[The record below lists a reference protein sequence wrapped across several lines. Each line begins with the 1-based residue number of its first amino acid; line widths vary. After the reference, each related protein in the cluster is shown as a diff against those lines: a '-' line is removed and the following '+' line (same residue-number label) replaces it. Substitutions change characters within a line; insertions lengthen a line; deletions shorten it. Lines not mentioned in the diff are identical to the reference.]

1 MLPSPACARAAWL
14 PPCWRSRGD
23 ARAPRRKNKTLGGIF
38 RQKTTLALLEGNYRT
53 WQALQLGTE
62 RVAGGGDGEDAAMAD
77 AEDATEA
84 FKARV
89 VGVLESNGLD
99 QQRSGKMSQDDFLRL
114 LSLFNAAGVHFA

>member
-1 MLPSPACARAAWL
+1 M
-14 PPCWRSRGD
+14 
-23 ARAPRRKNKTLGGIF
+23 
-38 RQKTTLALLEGNYRT
+38 
-53 WQALQLGTE
+53 
-62 RVAGGGDGEDAAMAD
+62 VAGGGDADMAD

-89 VGVLESNGLD
+89 IGVLESNGLD

>member
-1 MLPSPACARAAWL
+1 VAR
-14 PPCWRSRGD
+14 
-23 ARAPRRKNKTLGGIF
+23 RRKNKTLGGIF

-53 WQALQLGTE
+53 WRALQLGTE

>member
-1 MLPSPACARAAWL
+1 
-14 PPCWRSRGD
+14 
-23 ARAPRRKNKTLGGIF
+23 LGGIF

-53 WQALQLGTE
+53 WRALQLGTE
-62 RVAGGGDGEDAAMAD
+62 VVAGGGDADMAD

-89 VGVLESNGLD
+89 IGVLESNGLD

>member
-1 MLPSPACARAAWL
+1 MLTPLRASAAC
-14 PPCWRSRGD
+14 
-23 ARAPRRKNKTLGGIF
+23 RRKNKTLGGIF

-53 WQALQLGTE
+53 WRALQLGTE
-62 RVAGGGDGEDAAMAD
+62 RVAAGGGEDEAMSD
-77 AEDATEA
+77 AEDASEA

-99 QQRSGKMSQDDFLRL
+99 QLRSGKMSQDDFLRL

>member
-1 MLPSPACARAAWL
+1 M
-14 PPCWRSRGD
+14 
-23 ARAPRRKNKTLGGIF
+23 
-38 RQKTTLALLEGNYRT
+38 
-53 WQALQLGTE
+53 
-62 RVAGGGDGEDAAMAD
+62 AGGGAGEDATMED

>member
-1 MLPSPACARAAWL
+1 MAEAD
-14 PPCWRSRGD
+14 D
-23 ARAPRRKNKTLGGIF
+23 A
-38 RQKTTLALLEGNYRT
+38 
-53 WQALQLGTE
+53 
-62 RVAGGGDGEDAAMAD
+62 
-77 AEDATEA
+77 EA

>member
-1 MLPSPACARAAWL
+1 MAGGEG
-14 PPCWRSRGD
+14 GD
-23 ARAPRRKNKTLGGIF
+23 A
-38 RQKTTLALLEGNYRT
+38 
-53 WQALQLGTE
+53 
-62 RVAGGGDGEDAAMAD
+62 DMAD

-89 VGVLESNGLD
+89 IGVLESNGLD

>member
-1 MLPSPACARAAWL
+1 MAR
-14 PPCWRSRGD
+14 
-23 ARAPRRKNKTLGGIF
+23 RRKNKTLGGIF

-53 WQALQLGTE
+53 WRALQLGTE
-62 RVAGGGDGEDAAMAD
+62 REAAGGSGDAAMGE
-77 AEDATEA
+77 AEEDGAEA

-114 LSLFNAAGVHFA
+114 LALFNAAGVHFA